1 MTRAKPWRV
10 LAAGCAL
17 LFAASCR
24 IEQRPAHDTATAQ
37 TFVTTPPPPAL
48 DANAEVP
55 VYAVQLGAFSDSAGA
70 VRLRD
75 SLDARGWSAYVL
87 APNDPT
93 ASPAFRVRAAAS
105 RDSVLPRLI
114 ATGLSSGG
122 RQAIVVKDL
131 VKAALV
137 SSRAAIPVNNGPHG
151 MTATVRWAFSSDRK
165 AVIVTEDPTAVEA
178 EPVPDGFVFASEELG
193 SVIQRDAV
201 WDVAPSPDWRKVAIG
216 LAFVLQ
222 GRERD
227 RIPAAEWASLARQTG
242 LSADSIRKG
251 AFVASGMSLAYGLAQ
266 PAVYD
271 LAVAPDSSGARR
283 PVVLAMAGGWRV
295 GWSSAGDALLVGMN
309 PARAGDEESAP
320 SFVAVD
326 LRGRPIAGD
335 VPSPAVVPWTTGPTL
350 DSSVPVDFS
359 EEHSISAGVRTIESS
374 AGWVRVRDRGRPSAT
389 ATIVGPGTA
398 LVATASGRYVVAL
411 VPNDSKKSGDHPAR
425 LVVYDVGV
433 PASE

>member
-1 MTRAKPWRV
+1 MPGRAV
-10 LAAGCAL
+10 AAGCAL
-17 LFAASCR
+17 LSATACR
-24 IEQRPAHDTATAQ
+24 IEQRTPHDTTAAQ
-37 TFVTTPPPPAL
+37 TFATPAPPPAL

-55 VYAVQLGAFSDSAGA
+55 VYAVQLGAFSDSGSA

-87 APNDPT
+87 APNGPT

-105 RDSVLPRLI
+105 HDSVLPRLI
-114 ATGLSSGG
+114 ASGLSSGG
-122 RQAIVVKDL
+122 RQAIVVKDV

-137 SSRAAIPVNNGPHG
+137 APRTAIPVNNGSHG
-151 MTATVRWAFSSDRK
+151 MAATVRWAFSSDRRS
-165 AVIVTEDPTAVEA
+165 VIVTEDPSAVEA

-193 SVIQRDAV
+193 AVIQRDAV
-201 WDVAPSPDWRKVAIG
+201 WDVAPSPDWRKIAIG

-271 LAVAPDSSGARR
+271 LAVAPDSTGARR
-283 PVVLAMAGGWRV
+283 PVVLAMTGGWRV
-295 GWSSAGDALLVGMN
+295 AWSTAGDALLVGMN
-309 PARAGDEESAP
+309 PARAGDDENAP
-320 SFVAVD
+320 SFMAVD
-326 LRGRPIAGD
+326 LRGKPIVGEP
-335 VPSPAVVPWTTGPTL
+335 PSPAVVPWTTGPTL
-350 DSSVPVDFS
+350 DISVPVDFT
-359 EEHSISAGVRTIESS
+359 EDHSISAGVRTIESS
-374 AGWVRVRDRGRPSAT
+374 AGWVRVRDRGRSA
-389 ATIVGPGTA
+389 ASAAIVGPGTA

-411 VPNDSKKSGDHPAR
+411 VPNDSLKPGDQPAR
-425 LVVYDVGV
+425 LVVYDIGV
-433 PASE
+433 PVSE